1 MLSNIMMVRSMREEL
16 TQGGFKELLTPAD
29 VDAFMADKT
38 GTALLF
44 INSVCG
50 CAAGNARP
58 GALMALQ
65 HSQRPDRLVTVFAG
79 QDVDATAR
87 ARSYIS
93 PIPPSSPSIA
103 LFKDGNLVYFMPR
116 QNIEGRDANAVASD
130 LQAAFAEHCAMSS
143 V

>member
-29 VDAFMADKT
+29 VDAFMADKS

-65 HSQRPDRLVTVFAG
+65 NGPRPDRLVTVFAG

-87 ARSYIS
+87 ARSYMS

-103 LFKDGNLVYFMPR
+103 LFKEGNLVYFMPR
-116 QNIEGRDANAVASD
+116 QNIEGRDANAVARD